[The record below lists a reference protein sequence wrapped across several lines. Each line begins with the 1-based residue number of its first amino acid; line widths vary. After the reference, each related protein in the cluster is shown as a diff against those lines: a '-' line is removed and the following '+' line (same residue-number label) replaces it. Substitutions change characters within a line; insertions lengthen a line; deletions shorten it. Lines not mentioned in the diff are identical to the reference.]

1 MTLNSYRA
9 RRHQEGSTLIIAMIF
24 LLLFAMIMA
33 TTYRSSLTS
42 VRAIGNMQWRSE
54 SINATND
61 AIAQLLSNFKTF
73 SDSATI
79 TTSVV
84 ASPFTFDANGDA
96 VPDITVTFPVVTLD
110 GVPRAGPRCIKVE
123 PIPSIELDPDNS
135 EDLGCFGNSAAGNTG
150 FGVTNA
156 SGTVTSIAQTPSLC
170 ANTEW
175 SVTVQ
180 AVDAVTNTSVRVVQ
194 GVGVRVPTTSVAIC
208 N

>member
-1 MTLNSYRA
+1 MTLNSHRA
-9 RRHQEGSTLIIAMIF
+9 RRHQSGSTLIMAMIF

-61 AIAQLLSNFKTF
+61 AIAQLLSNVKTF
-73 SDSATI
+73 TDPATI
-79 TTSVV
+79 TASVV
-84 ASPFTFDANGDA
+84 ASPLTFDANGDA

-110 GVPRAGPRCIKVE
+110 GVSRAGPRCIKVE
-123 PIPSIELDPDNS
+123 PIPSTELDPNNS
-135 EDLGCFGNSAAGNTG
+135 QDLGCFGNNAAGNTG
-150 FGVTNA
+150 LGVTNA
-156 SGTVTSIAQTPSLC
+156 SGTVTSIAQTPALC

-194 GVGVRVPTTSVAIC
+194 GVGVRVPTASVALC